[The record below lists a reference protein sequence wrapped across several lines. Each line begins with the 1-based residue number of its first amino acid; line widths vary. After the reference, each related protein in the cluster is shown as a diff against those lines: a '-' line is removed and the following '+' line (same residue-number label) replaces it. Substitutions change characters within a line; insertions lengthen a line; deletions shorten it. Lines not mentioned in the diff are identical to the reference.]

1 MTRTG
6 CHIVAM
12 DATFRRRYWASLG
25 PPIRPSPASLAK
37 VFSLLGT
44 PKRVLLL
51 GATVEY
57 LNGIA
62 ELGCEEAVV
71 VDNDPV
77 SLEVMLAECVVR
89 DTLRLTPVVAEWSAW
104 LGGRDKQYDCVL
116 MDCGFLFTHPPR
128 YGPLVDSIARVL
140 SSRRGVFVSRQLVRG
155 SVEHCRHA
163 WLASLQSLPG
173 RDGLSVMLLTNVII
187 AAAYG
192 AHSVSYRRLQR
203 LGRHLLRRLSTVDK
217 NGDASAIAQ
226 MIEAF
231 LALDV
236 KSASFEPPMK
246 RLLDRN
252 ELVSLLQKAFS
263 TVEAENIA
271 ETPEG
276 YYTVLRAIV

>member
-1 MTRTG
+1 
-6 CHIVAM
+6 
-12 DATFRRRYWASLG
+12 
-25 PPIRPSPASLAK
+25 
-37 VFSLLGT
+37 
-44 PKRVLLL
+44 
-51 GATVEY
+51 
-57 LNGIA
+57 
-62 ELGCEEAVV
+62 
-71 VDNDPV
+71 
-77 SLEVMLAECVVR
+77 
-89 DTLRLTPVVAEWSAW
+89 
-104 LGGRDKQYDCVL
+104 
-116 MDCGFLFTHPPR
+116 
-128 YGPLVDSIARVL
+128 
-140 SSRRGVFVSRQLVRG
+140 
-155 SVEHCRHA
+155 
-163 WLASLQSLPG
+163 
-173 RDGLSVMLLTNVII
+173 MLLTNVII